1 MSFAALTT
9 TDKIWLGIG
18 LAGQTLFFMRFLVQ
32 WIASEKSR
40 RSVVPKAFWYF
51 SLGGGAVLFLYALHQ
66 RDLVFSIGQGTGL
79 LIYSRNLMLLHGSAA
94 QPATQEAPHATG
106 QS

>member
-1 MSFAALTT
+1 MMAHLSVDT
-9 TDKIWLGIG
+9 IWLGIG

-40 RSVVPKAFWYF
+40 RSVMPRAFWYF
-51 SLGGGAVLFLYALHQ
+51 SLGGGAILFLYALHQ

-79 LIYSRNLMLLHGSAA
+79 LIYSRNLMLLHGTPAA
-94 QPATQEAPHATG
+94 PEAAGQVTGQATG
-106 QS
+106 QT